1 MPENAEDTKLI
12 KGFNAGY
19 QLSKHEP
26 GLFKLI
32 TKQAQSS
39 DPYMQGLLLGGQ
51 EYDREKARELIK
63 TKKKDS
69 DLDRSR

>member
-19 QLSKHEP
+19 QLSKYEP
-26 GLFKLI
+26 DLFKLI
-32 TKQAQSS
+32 IKKAQSS
-39 DPYMQGLLLGGQ
+39 DPYFQGLLLGGQ
-51 EYDREKARELIK
+51 EYDREKLLEQIK
-63 TKKKDS
+63 TKNKDS